1 MTWGWV
7 INERILILGWTI
19 PLGLGR
25 LEDKQTIIFDAG
37 EMDRNKDLRGFDKG
51 QIVEGE
57 GRVSLNRQG
66 LWVAPGQQWWEFTNS
81 SPRRDKPTN
90 WWEGVGT

>member
-1 MTWGWV
+1 M
-7 INERILILGWTI
+7 
-19 PLGLGR
+19 
-25 LEDKQTIIFDAG
+25 FDAG

-66 LWVAPGQQWWEFTNS
+66 LLLVSSGENLPTVLQGGTNPQTGERVWAP
-81 SPRRDKPTN
+81 KAH
-90 WWEGVGT
+90 